1 MTDEWNGGVND
12 FCLYCNC
19 TGAVM
24 ETECLE
30 TLTSQM
36 KRRINVTNVCIVLQ
50 DAHDTV
56 IKLY

>member
-1 MTDEWNGGVND
+1 
-12 FCLYCNC
+12 
-19 TGAVM
+19 M